1 MCYAASCDP
10 RCGQCRPKR
19 IVEADCPRCGA
30 PSSMTREEYLV
41 YFELPHRASIM
52 EKKMLER
59 GGVGAPRCASC
70 GCDLM
75 KAFKAAVPPEPCR
88 LQQVLC
94 GFPCGR
100 RNEPRKGDAPPCPTM
115 VPLARLEGPGGGG
128 LPEEQSEGEL

>member
-10 RCGQCRPKR
+10 RCGLCRPRR

-30 PSSMTREEYLV
+30 PHVMTREEYLV
-41 YFELPHRASIM
+41 YFELPHRPSIM

-59 GGVGAPRCASC
+59 GAVEAPRCTSC
-70 GCDLM
+70 GYDLEEV
-75 KAFKAAVPPEPCR
+75 FEVAVSPEPCS

-100 RNEPRKGDAPPCPTM
+100 RNESRREDTSPCQTM
-115 VPLARLEGPGGGG
+115 VPLARLENPDD
-128 LPEEQSEGEL
+128 EGQCEIEA

>member
-19 IVEADCPRCGA
+19 IVEADCPQCGM
-30 PSSMTREEYLV
+30 PHSMTREEYLI
-41 YFELPHRASIM
+41 YFGLPHRVGIL

-59 GGVGAPRCASC
+59 GAVQAPRCPSC
-70 GCDLM
+70 GCDLA
-75 KAFKAAVPPEPCR
+75 KAFEAAVPPAPCR

-100 RNEPRKGDAPPCPTM
+100 RNEPRKVDTPPCRTM
-115 VPLARLEGPGGGG
+115 VPLARLGA
-128 LPEEQSEGEL
+128 QEGEELRKGWTEGES